1 MRRFVRDNGLSL
13 FFLVLFLA
21 ALIGQSFVGLANNNE
36 ELVRH
41 GGAAISYGQFVTSSA
56 FLVDVAEN
64 WQSEFL
70 QFFLFI
76 FATIWLVQKGSPES
90 KDPGD
95 EGPGSDADQHVGSEA
110 LPDSPRWA
118 RAGGWRQAVY
128 SNSLLLVMGT
138 IFLLSWFAQSVGGV
152 TVANEENAQHG
163 MPTRDLARLCR
174 LARVLEPDP
183 AELAVR
189 VPRRRRDGRLR
200 DLPPPTRL
208 QRIEAGRNAPPHD
221 LRRIRVG
228 PSQRPV
234 TATTP
239 RARPRHPEPRCRR
252 RRC

>member
-13 FFLVLFLA
+13 FFLVLFLG

-36 ELVRH
+36 QLVRH
-41 GGAAISYGQFVTSSA
+41 GDAAISYGQFVTSSA

-90 KDPGD
+90 KNPGD
-95 EGPGSDADQHVGSEA
+95 QGPGSDADQHVGSEA

-128 SNSLLLVMGT
+128 SNSLLMVMGT
-138 IFLLSWFAQSVGGV
+138 IFVLSWFAQSVGGV

-163 MPTRDLARLCR
+163 MPTQTWLDY
-174 LARVLEPDP
+174 VVSPDFWNRTLQNWQS
-183 AELAVR
+183 EFLAVGAM
-189 VPRRRRDGRLR
+189 VAFAIYLR
-200 DLPPPTRL
+200 
-208 QRIEAGRNAPPHD
+208 QRGSSESKPVGTPHH
-221 LRRIRVG
+221 
-228 PSQRPV
+228 
-234 TATTP
+234 TTSV
-239 RARPRHPEPRCRR
+239 ESD
-252 RRC
+252 